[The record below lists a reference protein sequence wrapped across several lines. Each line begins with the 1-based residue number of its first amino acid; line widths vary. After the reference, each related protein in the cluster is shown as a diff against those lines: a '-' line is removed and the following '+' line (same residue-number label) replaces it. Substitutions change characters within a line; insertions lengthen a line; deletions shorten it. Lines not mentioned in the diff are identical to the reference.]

1 MILRP
6 GVTLDDG
13 WTLADSST
21 NAPSRGRTD
30 RSRTARDAELAR
42 RAVDARA
49 GGGLVQVQ
57 VDGHR
62 ALRRLVIAPELFEG
76 RDPDLL
82 ADLIMSAIAEA
93 QRRADELAEADP
105 DPSAT

>member
-21 NAPSRGRTD
+21 NAPSRGRAD

-57 VDGHR
+57 VDLPPYVGQ
-62 ALRRLVIAPELFEG
+62 AL
-76 RDPDLL
+76 
-82 ADLIMSAIAEA
+82 A
-93 QRRADELAEADP
+93 QEVVQAHQSP
-105 DPSAT
+105 

>member
-1 MILRP
+1 MTPRP
-6 GVTLDDG
+6 DLTLDDG
-13 WTLADSST
+13 WTLADSPK
-21 NAPSRGRTD
+21 NAPSRGRPD
-30 RSRTARDAELAR
+30 RSRKSRDAELAR

-62 ALRRLVIAPELFEG
+62 ALRRLTIAPELFEG

>member
-1 MILRP
+1 MTLRP
-6 GVTLDDG
+6 GVTSDDG
-13 WTLADSST
+13 WTLADSSKHS
-21 NAPSRGRTD
+21 PSRGRAD
-30 RSRTARDAELAR
+30 RARSARDADLAK
-42 RAVDARA
+42 RAVEARA

-62 ALRRLVIAPELFEG
+62 AIRRLVIAPELFAG
-76 RDPDLL
+76 RDADLL

-105 DPSAT
+105 DPSPA